1 MNLVV
6 GATGLVGG
14 QICRLLVERGER
26 VRGLVRPSSDPAR
39 VEELQALGIE
49 TVPGDLKDPASLRAA
64 CAGVSIETVDRQGQ
78 FSLVAAAESAGV
90 ARFVFVSFPEMEPDS
105 PLQRAKREV
114 EGRLRSS
121 AMTATILQPT
131 YFTEIWLSPA
141 VGFDA
146 ANAQAQIFGAGDNR
160 LSWISLRDVARAAVE
175 APAEDAVIEL
185 GGPEA
190 LSQLEVVEIFE
201 QETGR
206 SFALQHVPAEAL
218 EAQAAGAA
226 DPLEQSFAA
235 LMLATTRT
243 STVNRPTS
251 PFQSGGRA
259 WTRRL
264 TTFSTRA
271 RNSPRQPHG
280 APIGRPLPKGGRSG
294 PG

>member
-64 CAGVSIETVDRQGQ
+64 CAGVSTVLSTATSTISRGDGDSIETVDRQGQ
-78 FSLVAAAESAGV
+78 LSLVDAAESAGV

-243 STVNRPTS
+243 STVPPAAGSLRTVRD
-251 PFQSGGRA
+251 FARA
-259 WTRRL
+259 
-264 TTFSTRA
+264 A
-271 RNSPRQPHG
+271 V
-280 APIGRPLPKGGRSG
+280 AV
-294 PG
+294 

>member
-1 MNLVV
+1 
-6 GATGLVGG
+6 
-14 QICRLLVERGER
+14 
-26 VRGLVRPSSDPAR
+26 
-39 VEELQALGIE
+39 
-49 TVPGDLKDPASLRAA
+49 
-64 CAGVSIETVDRQGQ
+64 
-78 FSLVAAAESAGV
+78 
-90 ARFVFVSFPEMEPDS
+90 
-105 PLQRAKREV
+105 
-114 EGRLRSS
+114 
-121 AMTATILQPT
+121 MTATILQPT

-185 GGPEA
+185 GGPEG

-243 STVNRPTS
+243 STVPPAAGALRTVRD
-251 PFQSGGRA
+251 FARA
-259 WTRRL
+259 
-264 TTFSTRA
+264 A
-271 RNSPRQPHG
+271 V
-280 APIGRPLPKGGRSG
+280 AV
-294 PG
+294 